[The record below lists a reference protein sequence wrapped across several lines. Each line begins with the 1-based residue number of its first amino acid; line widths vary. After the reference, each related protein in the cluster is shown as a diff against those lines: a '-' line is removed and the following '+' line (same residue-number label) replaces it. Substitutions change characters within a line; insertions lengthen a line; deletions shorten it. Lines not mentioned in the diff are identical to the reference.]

1 MGVSLPR
8 GEHEVSLRF
17 EAEGAR
23 FALLVSVTAV
33 LFFVLLCIF
42 GKREEQDKEKDRER
56 DRNIERDK
64 ERDRERGEINGRR
77 EDWKGNRHLIDR
89 NLQGRSRRRVRE

>member
-1 MGVSLPR
+1 M
-8 GEHEVSLRF
+8 SLRF

-42 GKREEQDKEKDRER
+42 RKREEQDREKDR
-56 DRNIERDK
+56 

>member
-8 GEHEVSLRF
+8 GEHEISLRF

-42 GKREEQDKEKDRER
+42 RKREEQDREKDRER
-56 DRNIERDK
+56 DRDI

-77 EDWKGNRHLIDR
+77 EDGKGNRHLIDR